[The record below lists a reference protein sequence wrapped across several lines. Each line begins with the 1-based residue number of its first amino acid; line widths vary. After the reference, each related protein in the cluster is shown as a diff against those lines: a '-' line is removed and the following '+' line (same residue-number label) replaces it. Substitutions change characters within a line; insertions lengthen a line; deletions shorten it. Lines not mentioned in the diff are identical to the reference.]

1 MSVPKA
7 LQPLVGGS
15 GKSAAVSL
23 LAVASLLAYLSF
35 SPALRMLSAQWTYL
49 QSVLGSVVQSP
60 SARVYAFGFSPT
72 FAAVATFLVFAS
84 SCVGVGLLVG
94 KAMRGSRAAVPMAWV
109 GGMAATVV
117 PTLLLAVARWPDGAG
132 SITNGT
138 ICVMQLV
145 LAAAVWQWSRRT
157 APVTSMIAHDHAA
170 VEATTSDSASARTS
184 VSTAPET
191 IATWLYP
198 FMAMAACYALT
209 ILVSGFSGIF
219 GYDSFSDHLA
229 VPARWLLTGRIERGL
244 PEEIVTFYPGN
255 FELLVRWTLS
265 LGTDRF
271 AFLLSFGSGM
281 AAVWVIFRMSLEL
294 GQSRTAATIS
304 ALAAASL
311 QVMAYQSIVVYSDT
325 YTALCLLLATWLLLV
340 FARDAGRDPRVSGA
354 FGLAL
359 GLALGAKYSAGPPAI
374 VLGSAWLYTTWRSS
388 WDISVSNVDH
398 LNWRRFGRQM
408 LYMSLGVMP
417 PMAYWYVLN
426 TIERGNPLYPLS
438 VAGLPGIDIGALL
451 AGAPGPHTTWE
462 RLTWVWTEFG
472 HGPGYETG
480 LGPVFATLAV
490 LGACAVPFMRRRPGS
505 QVLLAF
511 AILVLSAVA
520 WWRTGVLVTRY
531 GLYPLLLT
539 FVFVGELWSA
549 YASRMLGAIFGAIV
563 TVTMVAVGHEM
574 LGGAA
579 YNEMTFDPVPPVP
592 SVVEQLP
599 PSRILNVVGQPA
611 GYYLRARDQRHRVIS
626 PFLIVNVDYV
636 RKLSPDYVLLPEA
649 SEAEFV
655 GPLSLELLGRWNK
668 NGQAGTSLW
677 RLPQAR

>member
-1 MSVPKA
+1 MPIPKTLRTFVGTSGRSVGVA
-7 LQPLVGGS
+7 
-15 GKSAAVSL
+15 L
-23 LAVASLLAYLSF
+23 LAIASLVAYLSF
-35 SPALRMLSAQWTYL
+35 SPALKMLSAQWTYL
-49 QSVLGSVVQSP
+49 QSVLGSVAQSP

-72 FAAVATFLVFAS
+72 LTAVATLLVFVL

-94 KAMRGSRAAVPMAWV
+94 NAMRGSRAAVPIAWV
-109 GGMAATVV
+109 CAMAAAVV
-117 PTLLLAVARWPDGAG
+117 PTLLIAVVRWPDGAG
-132 SITNGT
+132 SIANPT
-138 ICVMQLV
+138 ICAAQMV
-145 LAAAVWQWSRRT
+145 LLAVVWLGTRRT
-157 APVTSMIAHDHAA
+157 KHLSADG
-170 VEATTSDSASARTS
+170 TTTHEGELSTTSASATNAAVARWLF
-184 VSTAPET
+184 PL
-191 IATWLYP
+191 IAL
-198 FMAMAACYALT
+198 AVCYALT
-209 ILVSGFSGIF
+209 ILISGFSGIF

-265 LGTDRF
+265 LGTDRL
-271 AFLLSFGSGM
+271 AFLLSFGSGV

-325 YTALCLLLATWLLLV
+325 YTALCLLLATWIMLV
-340 FARDAGRDPRVSGA
+340 FARDDGRDPRVSAA

-359 GLALGAKYSAGPPAI
+359 GLALGAKYSAGPPAV
-374 VLGSAWLYTTWRSS
+374 VLGSAWLYYMWRSS
-388 WDISVSNVDH
+388 WEISRSNVDF
-398 LNWRRFGRQM
+398 LNWRRFGFHALSM
-408 LYMSLGVMP
+408 TAGVLP

-426 TIERGNPLYPLS
+426 AIDRGNPLYPLS
-438 VAGLPGIDIGALL
+438 IAGLPGIEIGALL
-451 AGAPGPHTTWE
+451 AGAPGPHTAWE
-462 RLTWVWTEFG
+462 RLTWVWTEFA

-490 LGACAVPFMRRRPGS
+490 VGAFMVPFLRRRQGS
-505 QVLLAF
+505 QVMLAWV
-511 AILVLSAVA
+511 ILVLAAVA

-539 FVFVGELWSA
+539 FVFVGEIWTDC
-549 YASRMLGAIFGAIV
+549 ASRVLGAIIGAIV

-592 SVVEQLP
+592 TVVDELP
-599 PSRILNVVGQPA
+599 PSRILNVVGQPS
-611 GYYLRARDQRHRVIS
+611 GYYLRGRDQRHRIIS
-626 PFLIVNVDYV
+626 PFLIVNVAYI
-636 RKLSPDYVLLPEA
+636 RTLAPDYVLLPEA

-655 GPLSLELLGRWNK
+655 GPLSLELMGRWKK

-677 RLPQAR
+677 RVPRGR